1 MLKSTLLIIGFI
13 IVHNL
18 CYSQLIKRQSIGTI
32 GMHSSSNGLHVIQSV
47 GQPFFT
53 SGANNV
59 NPGFIQTE
67 KYFIYSESKDE
78 SFLVNNK
85 VRMFPNPVESIL
97 TIEGVESDFVINCI
111 KMYDVKG
118 QLIRFIGGSDVNG
131 SVNCMDLSPGV
142 YLIWIFTEHSVIRNK
157 IIKK

>member
-1 MLKSTLLIIGFI
+1 MGNTNINWVELSDSSIVAQIGNFVKKNRLQQNITQAKLAEIRITSYNVCYTKLL
-13 IVHNL
+13 
-18 CYSQLIKRQSIGTI
+18 R
-32 GMHSSSNGLHVIQSV
+32 
-47 GQPFFT
+47 
-53 SGANNV
+53 
-59 NPGFIQTE
+59 
-67 KYFIYSESKDE
+67 
-78 SFLVNNK
+78 
-85 VRMFPNPVESIL
+85 
-97 TIEGVESDFVINCI
+97 